1 MEKSSALYVGD
12 LVTDGDNTALILETH
27 VNMWGEE
34 VIPTGVMLLWPD
46 GDISVVYEDEIEVL
60 NETCME

>member
-1 MEKSSALYVGD
+1 
-12 LVTDGDNTALILETH
+12 
-27 VNMWGEE
+27 MWGEE